1 MVRRGLLTIAFLAA
15 CTGQALAARHADDS
29 KLDGALRQRAHAPL
43 GASRVIIQTTDG
55 LPLDGHIKSLRGK
68 PGRQLRLL
76 GAQVAEIPDHA
87 LDSLAGLAR
96 VRAISL
102 DRPVHGAMER
112 TAAAIGA
119 RWVHENLGFDGA
131 GIGVAIIDSGVAAVH
146 DDLSPERIAHFAD
159 FVNFQPNAYDDY
171 GHGTHVAGIIAGSG
185 YDSHGA
191 RRGIAPG
198 ASLVVLKVLDGA
210 GRGYISNVIAA
221 LDYAVATRAQFN
233 TRVINLSVA
242 AGVYESYTTDP
253 LTLAAKRAVEAG
265 LVVVTAAGNLGRSAQ
280 GRPQYGGIT
289 APGNAPWVLTVGAA
303 NHTGTP
309 QRDDDTVAG
318 FSSRGPSYIDFA
330 AKPDLVAPGVGI
342 ASLTNAS
349 TFLYQTRPA
358 SRLWGTLQTAS
369 EPYLSMSG
377 TSMASPVVAA
387 TVALLLQANPAL
399 TPNAVKAILQYTAES
414 RPGYNH
420 LTQGAGF
427 LNARGAMDMAL
438 RFASST
444 EPGPILI
451 DPFATATAEASFA
464 MPMPTMETASV
475 SEADFV
481 TAAQVETTFTF
492 TEPLPVFTASSP
504 TDETKW
510 SRHII
515 WGSHRLTG
523 GMIQPGAT
531 AWNLDVTWGSGRT
544 SAGAF
549 VTWGNVC
556 DPAVDPDCENIVWGT
571 AAADTD
577 ENIVWGTTCDLNLDP
592 NCENIVWGTGA
603 TDDENIVWGTECD
616 GQDCENIVWGTLCD
630 PVLESAC
637 ENIVWGTAECD
648 AVSQECENIVWGTGQ
663 CDPTL
668 DPECENIVWGT
679 EQCDP
684 ALDPTCENIVW
695 GTSCDP
701 SMDASC
707 EIVWGNLA
715 RNPGDGQVPRHTAEE
730 VDR

>member
-1 MVRRGLLTIAFLAA
+1 MVRRVLLSIAFLAA
-15 CTGQALAARHADDS
+15 TSGPAFAARHADDS

-55 LPLDGHIKSLRGK
+55 QPLDSHIKWLRGK

-87 LDSLAGLAR
+87 LDALAGLPH
-96 VRAISL
+96 VRAVSL
-102 DRPVHGAMER
+102 DRPVYGAMER

-119 RWVHENLGFDGA
+119 RWIHENLGFDGT
-131 GIGVAIIDSGVAAVH
+131 GVGVAIIDSGVATAH
-146 DDLSPERIAHFAD
+146 DDLGPDRIAHFAD
-159 FVNFQPNAYDDY
+159 FVSYQPNAYDDY

-185 YDSHGA
+185 YDSNGA

-210 GRGYISNVIAA
+210 GRGHISNVIAA
-221 LDYAVATRAQFN
+221 LDYAVATRASFN

-265 LVVVTAAGNLGRSAQ
+265 IVVVTAAGNLGRSGQ
-280 GRPQYGGIT
+280 GKPQYGGIT
-289 APGNAPWVLTVGAA
+289 APGNAPWVLTVGAS
-303 NHTGTP
+303 NHMGTP
-309 QRDDDTVAG
+309 ERDDDTVAG
-318 FSSRGPSYIDFA
+318 FSSRGPSYIDYA
-330 AKPDLVAPGVGI
+330 AKPDLLAPGVGI
-342 ASLTNAS
+342 ESLTTAS
-349 TFLYQTRPA
+349 TFLYQTRPG
-358 SRLWGTLQTAS
+358 SRIWGTLQTAS

-377 TSMASPVVAA
+377 TSMAAPVVAA

-414 RPGYNH
+414 RPGFNH

-438 RFASST
+438 RFASGT
-444 EPGPILI
+444 EPTAIPVGPV
-451 DPFATATAEASFA
+451 FGSAEAQAS
-464 MPMPTMETASV
+464 TMLPATTTDTSTTSETG
-475 SEADFV
+475 FV
-481 TAAQVETTFTF
+481 TAATIDSEVTFTD
-492 TEPLPVFTASSP
+492 PLPVYTQASP
-504 TDETKW
+504 TDATPW
-510 SRHII
+510 SRHMV

-531 AWNLDVTWGSGRT
+531 AWNLDVTWGSAKS
-544 SAGAF
+544 SAGVF
-549 VTWGNVC
+549 VNWGTVC
-556 DPAVDPDCENIVWGT
+556 DPAIDPDCENIVWGT
-571 AAADTD
+571 ATAGVD

-592 NCENIVWGTGA
+592 QCENIVWGTGTA
-603 TDDENIVWGTECD
+603 EDENVVWGTECD

-630 PVLESAC
+630 PVLDSTC
-637 ENIVWGTAECD
+637 ENIVWGTVECD
-648 AVSQECENIVWGTGQ
+648 PVSQECENIVWGTGQ

-668 DPECENIVWGT
+668 DPECDNIVWGT

-701 SMDASC
+701 ASDASC
-707 EIVWGNLA
+707 EIVWGSRAL
-715 RNPGDGQVPRHTAEE
+715 NPGGGQFHGRKPR
-730 VDR
+730 R